1 MARKQPPKTRPKR
14 IRLEARD
21 ASVVVTSIAVKM
33 EVPQRLMQLALAQHK
48 TFTGIVREAL
58 DHYLTRNWP
67 PKRARS

>member
-1 MARKQPPKTRPKR
+1 MPRTQPPKTRLKR
-14 IRLEARD
+14 IRLDARD
-21 ASVVVTSIAVKM
+21 ASVVVTSIAVKV
-33 EVPQRLMQLALAQHK
+33 EVHQRLMQLALAQHK